1 MPITNIPPRL
11 KILLA
16 ISDALK
22 EINPTNGYEFDL
34 RDDAEGRNRVVR
46 GRLVIGDDEPL
57 PMVSIL
63 EQPMADEPI
72 STERQADNTINA
84 GKWALIV
91 QGWAEGDKHNPSDVA
106 YQLEA
111 EVRKRLALE
120 KNRPSA
126 RPGRGETRNYFN
138 LGGLIYNITI
148 GQPVVRPAEGIS
160 PQGTFYFNLTLE
172 IAEDMAT
179 DLS

>member
-1 MPITNIPPRL
+1 MTITNIPPRL
-11 KILLA
+11 RILLA

-22 EINPTNGYEFDL
+22 EINPDNGYEFDL
-34 RDDAEGRNRVVR
+34 RDDQHGQPRVVR
-46 GRLVIGDDEPL
+46 GRLVIGDEEPL

-63 EQPMADEPI
+63 EQPMADEAI
-72 STERQADNTINA
+72 STERQADNTTNA
-84 GKWALIV
+84 GKWDLIV
-91 QGWAEGDKHNPSDVA
+91 QGWAEGDKYNPSDIA

-111 EVRKRLALE
+111 EVRKRISLE
-120 KNRPSA
+120 KKRPSA
-126 RPGRGETRNYFN
+126 RPGRGETRNYFG

>member
-16 ISDALK
+16 LTDVLK
-22 EINPTNGYEFDL
+22 EINPANGYEFDL
-34 RDDAEGRNRVVR
+34 TDDEHARPRVVR

-72 STERQADNTINA
+72 RTEHQRDNTINA
-84 GKWALIV
+84 GKWSLIV
-91 QGWAEGDKHNPSDVA
+91 QGWAEGDKHNPSDIA

-111 EVRKRLALE
+111 EVRKRFALE
-120 KNRPSA
+120 KKRPSA
-126 RPGRGETRNYFN
+126 RPGRGETRNYFG
-138 LGGLIYNITI
+138 LGGLIYNFTI

-160 PQGTFYFNLTLE
+160 PHGTFYFNLTLE

-179 DLS
+179 DLG